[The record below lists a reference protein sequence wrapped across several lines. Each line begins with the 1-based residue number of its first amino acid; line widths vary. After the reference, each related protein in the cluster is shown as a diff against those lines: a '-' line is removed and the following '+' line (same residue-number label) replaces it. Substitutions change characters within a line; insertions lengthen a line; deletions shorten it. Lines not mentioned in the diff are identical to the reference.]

1 MTALSILAVDDFRFT
16 SNALHDNYQLL
27 QNLFKKEFAYN
38 ADYAP
43 EFLVRK
49 SIKAF
54 INDEIVQPHPTLP
67 DTYTLTSSG
76 LQKLKYYA
84 GFLKSYFESYLIVL
98 NHFSRK
104 QKKAI
109 EPAEHIKKIET
120 LGSQM
125 YKRGEIELRESLS
138 IANYK
143 NAVEFYN
150 RRGITGSNDEEK
162 IKYYMKAI
170 RQHLKQL
177 EN

>member
-1 MTALSILAVDDFRFT
+1 
-16 SNALHDNYQLL
+16 LL
-27 QNLFKKEFAYN
+27 QKLFKKEFAYN
-38 ADYAP
+38 ADHAP

-49 SIKAF
+49 SIKSF
-54 INDEIVQPHPTLP
+54 INDEIVHPHPNLP

-109 EPAEHIKKIET
+109 EPAEHIKKIEA
-120 LGSQM
+120 LGNQM

-143 NAVEFYN
+143 NAVEFYT
-150 RRGITGSNDEEK
+150 RRGIGINSSKDEEK
-162 IKYYMKAI
+162 IKYYMEVI
-170 RQHLKQL
+170 RRHLNQL